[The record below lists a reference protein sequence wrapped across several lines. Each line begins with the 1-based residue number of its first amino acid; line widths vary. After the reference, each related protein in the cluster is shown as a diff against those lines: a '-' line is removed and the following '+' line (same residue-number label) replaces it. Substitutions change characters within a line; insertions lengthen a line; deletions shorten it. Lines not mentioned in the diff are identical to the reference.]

1 MEFTT
6 FQELFM
12 LEYCKDWNG
21 SRAYSAAKGVRGE
34 YDRHEASKLLQ
45 NPTIKAEIEKRKK
58 AITDKVQLQV
68 EDVVR
73 DIKNVLNADARDL
86 IEYRVGACRHCYG
99 LGFLYQSTPQEF
111 RNAYLRHADS
121 KEGREGKLFD
131 GQGGEGFNPKRDPN
145 PECPECFGDGVG
157 YTMAHDTRM
166 LTPEAAALYT
176 GTKPTNNG
184 LEILMRSK
192 DKARE
197 QAAQYL
203 GMNKLDLTMT
213 HSIKAKDL
221 TDDELANIAKG
232 DAA

>member
-1 MEFTT
+1 MELTDK
-6 FQELFM
+6 QRLFVD
-12 LEYCKDWNG
+12 EYVKDFNAT
-21 SRAYSAAKGVRGE
+21 RAAIAAGYRGDYVRSTA
-34 YDRHEASKLLQ
+34 HQTMQ
-45 NPTIKAEIEKRKK
+45 NATVKAEIEKRKK
-58 AITDKVQLQV
+58 AITDKLQLQV

-86 IEYRVGACRHCYG
+86 IEYRIGACRHCYG
-99 LGFLYQSTPQEF
+99 LGFLYQYTPQEF
-111 RNAYLRHADS
+111 RNAYLLHMDS
-121 KEGREGKLFD
+121 KPGQEGKPFD
-131 GQGGEGFNPKRDPN
+131 GQGGEGFSPKRDPN
-145 PECPECFGDGVG
+145 PGCPECFGDGVG
-157 YTMAHDTRM
+157 YTVAHDTRM